1 MSQQSLLARLG
12 EQRREI
18 VQHGRPYLGGAAAVL
33 ALLAV
38 AVAGYWGALLGAAL
52 IVALFAVRRELD
64 RRVPDAAPQ
73 PTIDAEADESEAT
86 AALGTS
92 NTAHFDARL
101 AASQRTL
108 DFGQTLAQLVG
119 LVDRR
124 VQVMLAA
131 GADPW
136 AVGEIHGTLAIGR
149 DISDEQADEM
159 MLFRVDGDDGD
170 VAGAFAMPSAQF
182 FAGVGL
188 DDPRNPG
195 VAFRAGGSVVWVF
208 DEGDPEDYHRRHGHS
223 SETSGEGER

>member
-73 PTIDAEADESEAT
+73 PTMAEADESEAT

-149 DISDEQADEM
+149 DISDEQTDEM

-188 DDPRNPG
+188 DDSRNPG

>member
-73 PTIDAEADESEAT
+73 PTMAEADESEAT

-149 DISDEQADEM
+149 DISDEQTDEM

-208 DEGDPEDYHRRHGHS
+208 DEGEPEDYHRRHGHS